1 MSQQTSRR
9 RPIVVDL
16 FASAGGLSLGFEQA
30 GFDVVASVE
39 IDPIHAAV
47 HHFNF
52 PMSVAICRSVV
63 DVSGQLI
70 RDQAGIGHQ
79 DIDAVCGGAP
89 CQGFST
95 IGKRALDDPRNGLV
109 HHFCRLV
116 SELRPKYAVF
126 ENVRGLTT
134 PCCAVTTW
142 QPRCAPDRPTPC
154 ACAARP
160 TIRKIC
166 RTPGNGTPSCS
177 LPAPALRIQ
186 RCRGIAFGPLRWAPS
201 SR

>member
-16 FASAGGLSLGFEQA
+16 FAGAGGLSLGFEQA

-95 IGKRALDDPRNGLV
+95 IGKRALDDPRNRLA

-126 ENVRGLTT
+126 ENVRGLTMGAQKAFFERDRRD
-134 PCCAVTTW
+134 AVGQRLPGTAALQSLERCGPWRTSGPEAPVFAGVARRSSHGGLSARLA
-142 QPRCAPDRPTPC
+142 PRD
-154 ACAARP
+154 
-160 TIRKIC
+160 
-166 RTPGNGTPSCS
+166 GD
-177 LPAPALRIQ
+177 
-186 RCRGIAFGPLRWAPS
+186 
-201 SR
+201 